1 MDKSKAWEIF
11 ASTGKIQDY
20 LNFKAVCDEDSPHN
34 DKNANEKNQNR
45 RTDNKTTEY
54 R

>member
-1 MDKSKAWEIF
+1 MDKNKAWEIF
-11 ASTGKIQDY
+11 TATGRIEDY
-20 LNFKAVCDEDSPHN
+20 LNFKSLCGETPPLGNINAS
-34 DKNANEKNQNR
+34 DKDKDR

>member
-1 MDKSKAWEIF
+1 MDKNKAWEIF

-20 LNFKAVCDEDSPHN
+20 LNFKSLIDAPSPHIKTDA
-34 DKNANEKNQNR
+34 DKEDKDR
-45 RTDNKTTEY
+45 RTYNQTTEY

>member
-1 MDKSKAWEIF
+1 MDKQKAWEIF
-11 ASTGKIQDY
+11 ALTGKVEDY
-20 LNFKAVCDEDSPHN
+20 LNFKSINESSLLNNTNASEED
-34 DKNANEKNQNR
+34 KNR